1 MARVSPLQP
10 PRRRFLGWDTVVG
23 GAGLQLVQSALFF
36 QSFGIYVVTWT
47 EELGWSRGAI
57 SAGFALVTL
66 LSGLLGPFHGMLLE
80 RFGVRRVIVFGLIV
94 LAAGLT
100 LLAGITS
107 LTTFYLAMALSG
119 LGLSAAGFLSITTAI
134 VPWFVR
140 RRSTALA
147 LMSIGIS
154 LGGLFVP
161 LIAAAVVDIGWRTT
175 LHLSAGVVLLA
186 GLPLAVLM
194 RRDPSAYGQLPD
206 GDGRER
212 GERERLAAPR
222 PARASRSDHTLAE
235 ALRTR
240 AFWLLGIGHAAAL
253 LVVSAVTVHL
263 VAHVSEGLGFS
274 IQRAATAVAL
284 VTLTSAVG
292 QVIGGPLGDRFDKR
306 MLAGLAMIAHGGGLL
321 VLAWVPGW
329 SAVVTFATLHGL
341 AWGVRGPLMGSL
353 RADYFGASHFG
364 SIMGASMMVFMVGQL
379 IGPVLAGT
387 LADVLGDYRLGFTV
401 LAGLATLASLA
412 FWFAAPPPAPV
423 RPDADGR
430 SPTAG
435 GDMPG
440 LEDA

>member
-1 MARVSPLQP
+1 MAPVTSKQL

-36 QSFGIYVVTWT
+36 QSFGIYVVAWT

-57 SAGFALVTL
+57 SVGFALVTL
-66 LSGLLGPFHGMLLE
+66 LGGLLGPFHGMLLE
-80 RFGVRRVIVFGLIV
+80 RFGVRRVIVFGLFV
-94 LAAGLT
+94 LAAGLA
-100 LLAGITS
+100 LLSGVTS

-119 LGLSAAGFLSITTAI
+119 LGLSASGFLSITTAV

-154 LGGLFVP
+154 LGGLLVP
-161 LIAAAVVDIGWRTT
+161 LIASAVVDIGWRTT
-175 LHLSAGVVLLA
+175 LQFSAGIVLLA

-206 GDGRER
+206 GEVDLRAAAARRVTPRRARE
-212 GERERLAAPR
+212 
-222 PARASRSDHTLAE
+222 SRSDHTLAE

-240 AFWLLGIGHAAAL
+240 AFWLLGVGHAAAL

-274 IQRAATAVAL
+274 LQLAAVAVAL
-284 VTLTSAVG
+284 LTLTSAAG
-292 QVIGGPLGDRFDKR
+292 YLFGGTLGDRIDKR
-306 MLAGLAMIAHGGGLL
+306 ILTGSAMIAHGAALL
-321 VLAWVPGW
+321 VLAWAPGW
-329 SAVVTFATLHGL
+329 SAVVTFAVLHGL

-379 IGPVLAGT
+379 AGPVLVGS
-387 LADVLGDYRLGFTV
+387 LADALGDYRLGFTI
-401 LAGLATLASLA
+401 LAALSILASVS
-412 FWFAAPPPAPV
+412 FWFLAPPPPPV
-423 RPDADGR
+423 RRSSHTYQDDDARDTGTR
-430 SPTAG
+430 
-435 GDMPG
+435 
-440 LEDA
+440 EDT